1 MQGLLTFL
9 QDAVAIGFVLLG
21 VFTAM
26 TWLRRRDR
34 SLAYLA
40 LAIILLALV
49 SGLGRLQGHL
59 PVDPRF
65 LSLIDLLAFAG
76 SAYALV
82 LYRNSVIPLPRR
94 WLVAA
99 AVSLTAA
106 SVTLLFAV
114 IAIPNKGVQLAIVV
128 AWILVWCACVI
139 EPTVRFWLVARS
151 LPAVQAWRL
160 RSVSLG
166 FGALVAI
173 LLFAISAGLLI
184 RSQVVTVVIEFV
196 TLAIIPLLYASFA
209 PPAWLRRQW
218 RTGEEEG
225 VRAFMEQ
232 LLVSDDRD
240 ALAARALEWAMRLVG
255 GASAVLFDATGR
267 TYTVRGLS
275 EAEVGEVRDQMP
287 ALASGLGRVT
297 VGDTAR
303 NAMSL
308 PVKGL
313 SESGTLIVIAGPFTP
328 AFGQEET
335 TRTQQLMSAFV
346 TALDR
351 RHLIIQL
358 EQSNAALQDA
368 NKHKSVFLANMSHE
382 LRTPLNAIIGF
393 SELLTDAREG
403 QFDEA
408 TRRRFLTQILTSGKH
423 LLTLINDI
431 LDLSKVEAGQMELRL
446 QMVSVAESVDQAIR
460 TVEPLVTKKSLTMK
474 ANVDGAGNVL
484 ADAGKLKQM
493 LLNLLSNA
501 IKFTPEGGA
510 VTIGALRLR
519 DTVEISVADTGI
531 GIADADQKHIFKE
544 FHQVDHGPGR
554 KHEGTGLGLALTRR
568 FALLHGGDVRVTS
581 RVNKGSVFTLSLPV
595 RALVSPAPEPAHVVA
610 TNGQHAGPLV
620 LVVEDDPAA
629 AELLTR
635 QLLSAG
641 YRTEVAR
648 TGAQALERAVELQPA
663 AITLDII
670 LPEVDGWEVMTRLKS
685 DERTSGIPIVV
696 VSVVDNPELGLA
708 LGAIDYFV
716 KPVDALVLIH
726 RLNEFGLRGGDEVRV
741 LVVDDEPANR
751 MWLASALEPAGFTV
765 LPAAGGR
772 EAIEMA
778 KSEKPDFV
786 LLDLMMPEVTGFDV
800 VEALRADASTRETP
814 ILVLTAANLTE
825 ADKRVLNGRVSEI
838 LKRGTVASS
847 EIVGLLKRV
856 VADRNGN
863 GSKGG
868 NGGSKNAADVRKE
881 KA

>member
-1 MQGLLTFL
+1 MQDLLNFL
-9 QDAVAIGFVLLG
+9 EDAVAIAFVLLG
-21 VFTAM
+21 VFTTI
-26 TWLRRRDR
+26 TWLRRRER
-34 SLAYLA
+34 ALGYLA
-40 LAIILLALV
+40 LAIILLAVV
-49 SGLGRLQGHL
+49 SGFGRLQTHL
-59 PVDPRF
+59 PVGPRF

-106 SVTLLFAV
+106 SVLLLFAAL
-114 IAIPNKGVQLAIVV
+114 AISNKAVQLAIVV
-128 AWILVWCACVI
+128 AWILVWCACVV
-139 EPTVRFWLVARS
+139 EPIIRFWLVARS

-160 RSVSLG
+160 RSLSLG
-166 FGALVAI
+166 FGALVAV

-184 RSQVVTVVIEFV
+184 RSQVITIVIEFV

-218 RTGEEEG
+218 RAGEEEG
-225 VRAFMEQ
+225 IRAFMEQ

-240 ALAARALEWAMRLVG
+240 ALAARALEWAMRLIG
-255 GASAVLFDATGR
+255 GASAVLFDANGR

-275 EAEVGEVRDQMP
+275 EAEVGEVRDQIP
-287 ALASGLGRVT
+287 ALASGLGHINIGGTDRS
-297 VGDTAR
+297 GMA
-303 NAMSL
+303 L

-313 SESGTLIVIAGPFTP
+313 SESGTLVVVAGPFTP
-328 AFGQEET
+328 TFGPEET
-335 TRTQQLMSAFV
+335 TRTQQLMSSFV

-358 EQSNAALQDA
+358 EESNAALKEA

-393 SELLTDAREG
+393 SELLTDASDG

-408 TRRRFLTQILTSGKH
+408 TRRRFLSQILTSGKH

-446 QMVSVAESVDQAIR
+446 QAVSVAETVDQVVR
-460 TVEPLVTKKSLTMK
+460 TVEPLVTKKSLTLT
-474 ANVDGAGNVL
+474 ANVNGVGDVL

-501 IKFTPEGGA
+501 IKFTPEGGT
-510 VTIGALRLR
+510 VTIAGLRLK

-531 GIADADQKHIFKE
+531 GIADADQKQIFKE

-595 RALVSPAPEPAHVVA
+595 RASVLPAPEPAHVVG
-610 TNGQHAGPLV
+610 TNGQHTGPLV

-635 QLLSAG
+635 QLVGAG

-648 TGAQALERAVELQPA
+648 TGTQALERALVLQPA
-663 AITLDII
+663 AITLDVI

-716 KPVDALVLIH
+716 KPVDAQVLIH
-726 RLNEFGLRGGDEVRV
+726 RLSEFGLKGGDEVRV

-751 MWLASALEPAGFTV
+751 MWLANALEPAGFTV

-786 LLDLMMPEVTGFDV
+786 LLDLMMPDVTGFDV

-825 ADKRVLNGRVSEI
+825 ADKRMLNGRVSEI

-847 EIVGLLKRV
+847 DIVGLLQRV
-856 VADRNGN
+856 VAHGNGN
-863 GSKGG
+863 GRKG
-868 NGGSKNAADVRKE
+868 KL
-881 KA
+881 

>member
-1 MQGLLTFL
+1 MKDLLNFL
-9 QDAVAIGFVLLG
+9 QDTVAIAFVVLG
-21 VFTAM
+21 VVTAI
-26 TWLRRRDR
+26 TWLRRRER
-34 SLAYLA
+34 SLGYLA

-49 SGLGRLQGHL
+49 SGLGRLQAHIS
-59 PVDPRF
+59 VTMQF
-65 LSLIDLLAFAG
+65 LSAIDLLAFAG

-106 SVTLLFAV
+106 SVLLFAV
-114 IAIPNKGVQLAIVV
+114 LAINNKALQLAIVV

-139 EPTVRFWLVARS
+139 EPIVRFWLVARS
-151 LPAVQAWRL
+151 LPVVQAWRL
-160 RSVSLG
+160 RSLSLG
-166 FGALVAI
+166 FGGLVAV

-184 RSQVVTVVIEFV
+184 RSQVVQVVIELV

-218 RTGEEEG
+218 RTEEEEG
-225 VRAFMEQ
+225 IRAFMEE

-255 GASAVLFDATGR
+255 GGSAVLFDATGQANI
-267 TYTVRGLS
+267 VRGLNQ
-275 EAEVGEVRDQMP
+275 AEVGEVRGQMA
-287 ALASGLGRVT
+287 ALGSGLGRIN
-297 VGDTAR
+297 VGGTER
-303 NAMSL
+303 GAMSL
-308 PVKGL
+308 PIKGL
-313 SESGTLIVIAGPFTP
+313 SESGTLVVLAGPFTP
-328 AFGQEET
+328 TFGPEET

-351 RHLIIQL
+351 RHLIVQL
-358 EQSNAALQDA
+358 EQSNAALKDA
-368 NKHKSVFLANMSHE
+368 NKHKSLFLANMSHE

-393 SELLTDAREG
+393 SELLTDARDG

-408 TRRRFLTQILTSGKH
+408 TRRRFLSQILTSGKH
-423 LLTLINDI
+423 LLSLINDI

-446 QMVSVAESVDQAIR
+446 QMVSVAESVDQVVR
-460 TVEPLVTKKSLTMK
+460 TIEPLVTKKNLTLT
-474 ANVDGAGNVL
+474 ANADGVGDVL

-501 IKFTPEGGA
+501 IKFTPEGGT
-510 VTIGALRLR
+510 VTIGALRSKDR
-519 DTVEISVADTGI
+519 IEISVADTGI
-531 GIADADQKHIFKE
+531 GIAEADQRQIFSE
-544 FHQVDHGPGR
+544 FHQVDTGPGR

-595 RALVSPAPEPAHVVA
+595 RATVLPAPEPAHVVA
-610 TNGQHAGPLV
+610 ANGDHAAPLV

-635 QLLSAG
+635 QLVGAG

-648 TGAQALERAVELQPA
+648 TGTQALERALVLKPA

-670 LPEVDGWEVMTRLKS
+670 LPEADGWEVMTRLKS

-716 KPVDALVLIH
+716 KPVDAQVLIH
-726 RLNEFGLRGGDEVRV
+726 RLNEFGLKGGDEVRV

-751 MWLASALEPAGFTV
+751 MWLANALEPAGFTV

-786 LLDLMMPEVTGFDV
+786 LLDLMMPDVTGFDV

-825 ADKRVLNGRVSEI
+825 ADKLILNGRVSEI

-847 EIVGLLKRV
+847 DIVGLLKRV
-856 VADRNGN
+856 VAHRNGN
-863 GSKGG
+863 GGKGL
-868 NGGSKNAADVRKE
+868 NGRKE
-881 KA
+881 KS

>member
-1 MQGLLTFL
+1 MKDLLNFL
-9 QDAVAIGFVLLG
+9 QDAVAVGFVVLG
-21 VFTAM
+21 VAVAIA
-26 TWLRRRDR
+26 WLRRRDP

-49 SGLGRLQGHL
+49 SGLGRLGAHISVTTQ
-59 PVDPRF
+59 F
-65 LSLIDLLAFAG
+65 LSAIDLLAFAG
-76 SAYALV
+76 SAFALV

-106 SVTLLFAV
+106 SVLLLFAL
-114 IAIPNKGVQLAIVV
+114 AISNKGLQLAAAVV
-128 AWILVWCACVI
+128 WILVWCACVV

-160 RSVSLG
+160 RSLSLG
-166 FGALVAI
+166 FGGLVAV
-173 LLFAISAGLLI
+173 LLIAISAGLLI
-184 RSQVVTVVIEFV
+184 RSQVVQVAIEVV

-218 RTGEEEG
+218 RAGEEEG
-225 VRAFMEQ
+225 IRAFMEQ

-240 ALAARALEWAMRLVG
+240 ALAGRALEWAMRLIG
-255 GASAVLFDATGR
+255 GGSAVLFGANGR
-267 TYTVRGLS
+267 TTAARGLDH
-275 EAEVGEVRDQMP
+275 AEVGEVRQQMP
-287 ALASGLGRVT
+287 VLASGLGLVS
-297 VGDTAR
+297 VGGSDRRAL
-303 NAMSL
+303 SL
-308 PVKGL
+308 QVKGL
-313 SESGTLIVIAGPFTP
+313 SENGTLVVLAGPFTP
-328 AFGQEET
+328 AFGPEET

-351 RHLIIQL
+351 RHLITQL
-358 EQSNAALQDA
+358 EESNAALIEA

-393 SELLTDAREG
+393 SELLSDARDG

-408 TRRRFLTQILTSGKH
+408 TRRRFLSQIMTSGKH
-423 LLTLINDI
+423 LLSLINDI

-446 QMVSVAESVDQAIR
+446 QSVSVAESIDQAVK
-460 TVEPLVTKKSLTMK
+460 TVEPLVTKKGLALAVD
-474 ANVDGAGNVL
+474 ANGVGDVL

-501 IKFTPEGGA
+501 IKFTPEGGT
-510 VTIGALRLR
+510 VTIGAVRLKDR
-519 DTVEISVADTGI
+519 VEISVADTGI
-531 GIADADQKHIFKE
+531 GIADADLKQIFQE
-544 FHQVDHGPGR
+544 FHQIDHGPGR

-568 FALLHGGDVRVTS
+568 FARLHGGDVSVTS

-595 RALVSPAPEPAHVVA
+595 RAGVVAAPEPVPAVA
-610 TNGQHAGPLV
+610 TNGQHPGPVV

-635 QLLSAG
+635 QLADAG

-648 TGAQALERAVELQPA
+648 TGAKALERAVELQPA

-716 KPVDALVLIH
+716 KPVDAGVLIH
-726 RLNEFGLRGGDEVRV
+726 RLNDFGLKGDGEVRV

-751 MWLASALEPAGFTV
+751 MWLAKALEPSGFTV

-778 KSEKPDFV
+778 KSEKPDFI

-800 VEALRADASTRETP
+800 VEALRADATTRETP

-825 ADKRVLNGRVSEI
+825 ADKRMLNGRVSEI

-847 EIVGLLKRV
+847 DIVGLLQRV
-856 VADRNGN
+856 VAHRNGN
-863 GSKGG
+863 GKG
-868 NGGSKNAADVRKE
+868 NGKVKDRK
-881 KA
+881 APP